1 MEKDILTG
9 QTHLKKMTLD
19 ELVNEGH
26 PFKRGLRGKG
36 FIPCKEKK
44 SANAE
49 KGTEKKGE
57 KVPDPA
63 PPSFP
68 FQSTHLSTSFSPGS

>member
-1 MEKDILTG
+1 VEKDILFG
-9 QTHLKKMTLD
+9 QTYLKKMTLD

-26 PFKRGLRGKG
+26 PFKRGLGGKG
-36 FIPCKEKK
+36 FLPCEEKK

-63 PPSFP
+63 SPSLP
-68 FQSTHLSTSFSPGS
+68 F